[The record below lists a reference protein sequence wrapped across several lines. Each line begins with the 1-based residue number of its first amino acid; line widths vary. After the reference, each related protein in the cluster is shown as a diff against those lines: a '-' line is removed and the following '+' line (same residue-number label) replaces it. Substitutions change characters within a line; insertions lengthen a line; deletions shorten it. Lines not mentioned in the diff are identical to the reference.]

1 MRIVNQPN
9 IKSQLS
15 PQVFRHLITSSRSYL
30 SINFLRPKVTQGN
43 TPFEI
48 CSRIVQWDKARDK
61 AKIELT
67 DAIGG
72 DVSPQQAI
80 LIDKAVFL
88 LYKTSVFESQMMNG
102 SEIGQDVESYYLA
115 WVNSLRR
122 ILEALGLKKAQKTLK
137 DIFTYSDEKFGKKWL
152 GRRASPV
159 EAFRGDFYPLPYL

>member
-1 MRIVNQPN
+1 MPRIKTGLWLPE
-9 IKSQLS
+9 
-15 PQVFRHLITSSRSYL
+15 SSFKKLDRRS
-30 SINFLRPKVTQGN
+30 RVA
-43 TPFEI
+43 
-48 CSRIVQWDKARDK
+48 KAMDK

-137 DIFTYSDEKFGKKWL
+137 DIFTYSDEKFGKK
-152 GRRASPV
+152 
-159 EAFRGDFYPLPYL
+159 